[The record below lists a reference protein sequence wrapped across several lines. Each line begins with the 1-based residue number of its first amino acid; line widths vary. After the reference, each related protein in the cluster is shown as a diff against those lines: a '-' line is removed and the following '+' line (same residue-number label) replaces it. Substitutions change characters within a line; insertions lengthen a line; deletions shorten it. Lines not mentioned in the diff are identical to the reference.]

1 MSVYPRV
8 ASVCESQ
15 CVSVCVSLSLCIFF
29 QGASARLRSLRRSR
43 KRRPRQCVHVKHARA
58 RKGGIVHPS
67 LRCSQH
73 LQVADVSQ
81 NLSAPVLH
89 GGVVATPFTGAT
101 ETARAALEVT
111 AHSEDLLKN
120 TGRDPAYACQFD
132 HVTCNSQSSLSSI
145 TGCASAKHGFCVKTV
160 INVCD
165 MS

>member
-1 MSVYPRV
+1 M
-8 ASVCESQ
+8 
-15 CVSVCVSLSLCIFF
+15 
-29 QGASARLRSLRRSR
+29 
-43 KRRPRQCVHVKHARA
+43 HVKHARA

-89 GGVVATPFTGAT
+89 SGVVATPFTGAT

-132 HVTCNSQSSLSSI
+132 HVTCHSQLSLSSLKWFYI
-145 TGCASAKHGFCVKTV
+145 CNTRKCRHRHNHALVILVVVAKWSYTSGKTLTLRV
-160 INVCD
+160 NTCISHLKNAHVTTSSQSCT
-165 MS
+165 SYRRCRR